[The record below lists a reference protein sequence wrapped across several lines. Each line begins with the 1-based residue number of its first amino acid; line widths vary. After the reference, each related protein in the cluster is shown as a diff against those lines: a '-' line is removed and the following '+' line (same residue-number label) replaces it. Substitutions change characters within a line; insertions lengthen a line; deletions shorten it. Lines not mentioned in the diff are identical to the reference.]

1 MEGIVMDKNS
11 EISED
16 IKNTDNTE
24 TNEEQT
30 TQRIDD
36 YDGLSRRIDDVL
48 NAVNT
53 VLKRV
58 DVIADAVKISDAVA
72 PDTVVIDPD
81 DSDDIDLDTPL
92 ENLDFDVR

>member
-1 MEGIVMDKNS
+1 MNENS

-30 TQRIDD
+30 MQRTDD
-36 YDGLSRRIDDVL
+36 YDGLARRIDDVL
-48 NAVNT
+48 SAVNT

-58 DVIADAVKISDAVA
+58 DVIADAVKISDAA
-72 PDTVVIDPD
+72 DPDTVVIDPD